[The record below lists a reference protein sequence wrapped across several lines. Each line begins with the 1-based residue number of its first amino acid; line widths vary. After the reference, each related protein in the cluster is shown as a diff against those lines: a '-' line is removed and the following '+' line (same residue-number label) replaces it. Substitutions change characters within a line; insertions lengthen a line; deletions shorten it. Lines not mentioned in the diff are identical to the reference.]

1 MIRHESERVESLEQF
16 RKSIDQLV
24 KTVVSEDERIIVMV
38 DDVDRCLPEQG
49 LEIFEAIKLF
59 LDVPGLIFI
68 VAMDQE
74 VLQHALDLRYKQEN
88 SSQRRITAET
98 YAEKMIDLNFSIPL
112 PSKNAFQT
120 YIKDRLT
127 ISDCL
132 ITNFENVRSI
142 LPHNPRTWQRFAD
155 RAEFHLQLLTGAI
168 QQVSKLDDSS
178 MAVFLK
184 TQLLSFKWPLLSRAL
199 MSVDNVIALE
209 QCTLTA
215 NVLSDAFL
223 QETRTRS
230 VFSVL
235 SERAADLR
243 HLPAAALPL
252 LEDISL
258 LRFVASPPLFS
269 KMAQGSMEHLAV
281 AFEIGKL

>member
-1 MIRHESERVESLEQF
+1 
-16 RKSIDQLV
+16 
-24 KTVVSEDERIIVMV
+24 
-38 DDVDRCLPEQG
+38 
-49 LEIFEAIKLF
+49 
-59 LDVPGLIFI
+59 
-68 VAMDQE
+68 
-74 VLQHALDLRYKQEN
+74 
-88 SSQRRITAET
+88 
-98 YAEKMIDLNFSIPL
+98 MIDLNFSIPS

-155 RAEFHLQLLTGAI
+155 RAEFHLQLLTGAS